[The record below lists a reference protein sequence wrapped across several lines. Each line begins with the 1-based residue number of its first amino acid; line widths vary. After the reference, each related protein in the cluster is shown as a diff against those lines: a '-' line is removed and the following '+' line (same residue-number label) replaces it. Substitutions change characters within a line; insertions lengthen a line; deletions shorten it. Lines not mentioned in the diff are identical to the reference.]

1 MITLPR
7 RHEIQDMKS
16 AILKVSDYLGNDV
29 VFSPKDLGHPLVRHF
44 DNGSSWIAYTCSR
57 VYI

>member
-29 VFSPKDLGHPLVRHF
+29 VFSPKDSDILLF
-44 DNGSSWIAYTCSR
+44 DISIMGAHG
-57 VYI
+57 